1 MSSLSKL
8 KVKND
13 FWKENTFPFERDRT
27 LSCVPLFA
35 ILWTV
40 ACPTSLSREFSRQ
53 ENWSGLPFPSPDDL
67 LYSGFEHRSPA
78 LQADS
83 LPTVP
88 LIVGWIQFQVNRKTK
103 QKKITLKK
111 GTYPVQNIYPQA

>member
-1 MSSLSKL
+1 M
-8 KVKND
+8 
-13 FWKENTFPFERDRT
+13 TFGKRT
-27 LSCVPLFA
+27 LSLWKEKGHSVMSHSA
-35 ILWTV
+35 IPWTV

-67 LYSGFEHRSPA
+67 LYSGTEHRSPA

-83 LPTVP
+83 LPTEP
-88 LIVGWIQFQVNRKTK
+88 LIGGWIQFQVNRKTK

-111 GTYPVQNIYPQA
+111 GIYPVQNIYPQA